1 MPFSLVAAVMLTY
14 IVWLTFVEISF
25 YVLAFEIS
33 VVCLVLC
40 MAYVVYFVVTLPQ
53 SLSWDSSERP

>member
-33 VVCLVLC
+33 VVCLVLWL
-40 MAYVVYFVVTLPQ
+40 A
-53 SLSWDSSERP
+53 